1 MRRPMSRHWVLE
13 PLILSLA
20 FLMLAGDAEA
30 GDLSRLADLSLED
43 LLNLEVVS
51 VSKREEQYLDTAAA
65 TYVLTSDDITRLGAS
80 SIAEALRA
88 VPGIQANRV
97 NSTEWA
103 ISARGFNGVWSNK
116 LLVMVDGRTVF
127 SPMMSQVFW
136 DSLELPLDQVDRIEV
151 IRGPGGA
158 MWGANAVNGV

>member
-1 MRRPMSRHWVLE
+1 MSRHWVLE

-88 VPGIQANRV
+88 VP
-97 NSTEWA
+97 
-103 ISARGFNGVWSNK
+103 
-116 LLVMVDGRTVF
+116 
-127 SPMMSQVFW
+127 
-136 DSLELPLDQVDRIEV
+136 
-151 IRGPGGA
+151 
-158 MWGANAVNGV
+158 